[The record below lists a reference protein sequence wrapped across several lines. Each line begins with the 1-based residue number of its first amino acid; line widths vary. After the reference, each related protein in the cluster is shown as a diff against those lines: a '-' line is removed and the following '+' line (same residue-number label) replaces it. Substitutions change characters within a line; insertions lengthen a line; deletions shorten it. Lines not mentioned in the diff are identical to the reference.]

1 MSAVTRTEE
10 CPSRCETTGNGT
22 PPSSIWDA
30 IAADRTPYYRALEG
44 ADEAL
49 QSGRIDLT
57 QMEELLSDMLAKQL
71 VAVHEDA
78 RSEHL

>member
-1 MSAVTRTEE
+1 MVQRENEGRFLAE
-10 CPSRCETTGNGT
+10 GKKI
-22 PPSSIWDA
+22 PPH
-30 IAADRTPYYRALEG
+30 YRALEG

-49 QSGRIDLT
+49 QNGGIDLT